1 MRLLRVQIHTAV
13 VSSGLW
19 PGFEME
25 GREAVSMD
33 GLEESRAWGRC
44 AQQSGKRVQLIQ
56 ARDNAAVSGQQ
67 VLSEPNG
74 SQGGT

>member
-1 MRLLRVQIHTAV
+1 
-13 VSSGLW
+13 
-19 PGFEME
+19 ME
-25 GREAVSMD
+25 GREVVSMD